1 MACGNCHFRG
11 FLVAPVLRQG
21 DKTAVHQCPKCRDT
35 RRYSDMVQMLCG
47 YAPPSRGPA
56 KFYSITARALMR
68 PRVEQGPAKVL
79 IFPALA

>member
-35 RRYSDMVQMLCG
+35 RRYSDIVQIFCG
-47 YAPPSRGPA
+47 FKPPERGPA
-56 KFYSITARALMR
+56 TLRSITARALMR
-68 PRVEQGPAKVL
+68 RRVMQGPAKVL